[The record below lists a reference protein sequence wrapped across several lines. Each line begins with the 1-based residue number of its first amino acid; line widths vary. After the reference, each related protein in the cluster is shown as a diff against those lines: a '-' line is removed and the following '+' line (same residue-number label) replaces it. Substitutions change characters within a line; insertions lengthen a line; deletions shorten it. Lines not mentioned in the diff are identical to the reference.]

1 MSKKI
6 DIISNSLIKPHETI
20 RLHHAY
26 KILDQIR
33 QDGFVKQP
41 LIVEK
46 NTMILLDGHHRFY
59 ALKEL
64 GLSSSPVY
72 LCRLQ

>member
-6 DIISNSLIKPHETI
+6 DIINNKLIKPHETI
-20 RLHHAY
+20 RLAHAH
-26 KILDQIR
+26 KILSQIKH
-33 QDGFVKQP
+33 DGVVQQP

-46 NTMILLDGHHRFY
+46 NSMILLDGHHRFY
-59 ALKEL
+59 AIQEL

-72 LCRLQ
+72 LCRL